1 MKKIVSLFL
10 SVLIAAAL
18 CACSGG
24 APGSGA
30 ENAAPGH
37 TGTAAASDTNSAADS
52 GDAAPGTSSNAP
64 VEGSEGL
71 KTAEY
76 DDNALMITGPGG
88 FTGTE
93 LVIPSHVNGV
103 PVVKIE
109 ESAFEESNITSLSVP
124 WTVLWISEDA
134 FEGCGDLTSVTLS
147 EGNLGIGESA
157 FSGCKSLKGVTVP
170 STVESV
176 GRSAFAGCL
185 SLEEVTFSGCTS
197 VDKYAFSECTSL
209 RCVVYEGSAG
219 KPYSVSSG
227 AFSKAAALERV
238 EFSEGLG
245 ELGQFCFEDCAALKT
260 VYLPKSLTSV
270 APNAF
275 SGTALEKVY
284 YAGSESEWNAITI
297 GGGNDAL
304 KNAAVEFN
312 KTR

>member
-1 MKKIVSLFL
+1 M
-10 SVLIAAAL
+10 
-18 CACSGG
+18 
-24 APGSGA
+24 
-30 ENAAPGH
+30 
-37 TGTAAASDTNSAADS
+37 
-52 GDAAPGTSSNAP
+52 
-64 VEGSEGL
+64 
-71 KTAEY
+71 
-76 DDNALMITGPGG
+76 GG
-88 FTGTE
+88 FFGCASREDCLFDLFYGTDYH
-93 LVIPSHVNGV
+93 SHLGTRRAGIAVYGEKEGFNRAIHN
-103 PVVKIE
+103 IE
-109 ESAFEESNITSLSVP
+109 NSPFRTKFENDV
-124 WTVLWISEDA
+124 EDMK
-134 FEGCGDLTSVTLS
+134 
-147 EGNLGIGESA
+147 GNLGIGESA

-219 KPYSVSSG
+219 KPYSVSSE